1 METPTPSF
9 YGPGSTSDKARMNV
23 ERLKDPNFISVAD
36 EERKKKKRLWEL
48 SKRKGA
54 GKDQKPPEGVA
65 TETLTF
71 YDRKRQE
78 ALLRNE

>member
-9 YGPGSTSDKARMNV
+9 YGPGSTSDKSRMNV

-54 GKDQKPPEGVA
+54 GKDKKPPEGVP
-65 TETLTF
+65 TEPLTF
-71 YDRKRQE
+71 YDRIRQTSI
-78 ALLRNE
+78 LKNE